1 MDVFNE
7 QIVKIK
13 NGAKNISLKILLWLA
28 ALLLVFL
35 TFLFIDYLNTIAIII
50 IGGLFYGA
58 YKLSSRLNVEYEYIL
73 TNGELDVDKIVA
85 QSTRRRMVTI
95 KCSDIEKVGKYSAGL
110 KTHGKFLMCCNPS
123 ENAFYVLA
131 RDTKNEAVCLVMEP
145 NDKMKNGIKGYLPR
159 IIQKGAFED

>member
-13 NGAKNISLKILLWLA
+13 SGAKNISLKILLWLA
-28 ALLLVFL
+28 ALFLVFL